1 MWARYGLTRKRLD
14 VLDGMFGRIVQELT
28 NDLNA
33 FIVGN
38 MDSRLIAVGLSM
50 EVLLP
55 QNGSTLAGVR
65 IHLFELGLEA
75 WTRGDCDPHD

>member
-14 VLDGMFGRIVQELT
+14 VLDRMFGRKVQELA
-28 NDLNA
+28 NDLNS

-38 MDSRLIAVGLSM
+38 MDSRLIVVGLSM

-55 QNGSTLAGVR
+55 QNGSNVS
-65 IHLFELGLEA
+65 
-75 WTRGDCDPHD
+75 RGSDPFI